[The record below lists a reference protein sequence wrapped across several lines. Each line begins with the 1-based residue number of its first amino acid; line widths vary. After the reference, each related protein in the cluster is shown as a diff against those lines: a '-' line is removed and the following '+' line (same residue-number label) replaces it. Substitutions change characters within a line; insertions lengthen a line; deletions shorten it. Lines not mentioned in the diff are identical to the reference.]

1 MSATNEPI
9 YLKKSAT
16 FFKIYG
22 GLFLFAIIM
31 SVIVRPIL
39 KDLPDVIDLL
49 VGLPILPLFI
59 MAPMGLFYSWKS
71 LKSNEGL
78 SRTRFK
84 YFIGHLFFC
93 ALIILFMAVIV
104 SDLSEL
110 FKLL

>member
-1 MSATNEPI
+1 MDTPNEPI

-31 SVIVRPIL
+31 SVIVRPLL
-39 KDLPDVIDLL
+39 KGYPKIIDLF
-49 VGLPILPLFI
+49 VGLPIFPLFI

-71 LKSNEGL
+71 LKRNEGL

-93 ALIILFMAVIV
+93 ALIVVFIAVII
-104 SDLSEL
+104 SDLSKL
-110 FKLL
+110 F

>member
-1 MSATNEPI
+1 MDTPNEPI

-31 SVIVRPIL
+31 SVIVRPLL
-39 KDLPDVIDLL
+39 KGYPGIIDFF
-49 VGLPILPLFI
+49 VGLPIFPLFI

-71 LKSNEGL
+71 LKKNEGL

-93 ALIILFMAVIV
+93 ALIVLFIAVIIN
-104 SDLSEL
+104 DLSKL
-110 FKLL
+110 F

>member
-1 MSATNEPI
+1 MNTPYESI

-31 SVIVRPIL
+31 SVIVRPLL
-39 KDLPDVIDLL
+39 KDHPAVIDSL
-49 VGLPILPLFI
+49 VGLPIFPVFI

-71 LKSNEGL
+71 LKRNEGL

-93 ALIILFMAVIV
+93 ALIVLFIAIFI
-104 SDLSEL
+104 SDISTL
-110 FKLL
+110 F